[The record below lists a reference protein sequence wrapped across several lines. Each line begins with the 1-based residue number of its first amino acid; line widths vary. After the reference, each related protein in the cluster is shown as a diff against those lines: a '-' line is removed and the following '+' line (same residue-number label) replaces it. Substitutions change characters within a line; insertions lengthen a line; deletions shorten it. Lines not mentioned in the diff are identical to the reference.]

1 MRAKK
6 EIKLKIKEL
15 QEDDPLSNDMR
26 IQDKI
31 ALLRWVLKRKTPFE
45 KWLKINNNVD
55 KKLMGTLF

>member
-1 MRAKK
+1 MREKK

-15 QEDDPLSNDMR
+15 QEDDPLNNDMR

-45 KWLKINNNVD
+45 KWLKISNKY
-55 KKLMGTLF
+55 KK

>member
-15 QEDDPLSNDMR
+15 QEDDPLNNDMR

-45 KWLKINNNVD
+45 KWLKINNKY
-55 KKLMGTLF
+55 KK